1 MAYIGYDQKAVGG
14 MQLAE
19 ACGELQNVVDKCRN
33 LAAWIGQIGPGN
45 LEANTD
51 FKVEAGQGQAFN
63 DTFLQIYADLETF
76 MTTNREKIER
86 LARGS

>member
-19 ACGELQNVVDKCRN
+19 ACGELQDVVDKMRN
-33 LAAWIGQIGPGN
+33 LAAWIGQIGPSN
-45 LEANTD
+45 LESNTD

-63 DTFLQIYADLETF
+63 DTFLQVNQDLVTF